1 MEKIRIQKEKVDTK
15 EGIRVNTLI
24 SDVKVRTLIGVVVV
38 CLANTQNSSNNNH
51 YNWNGSSYNNNND
64 NNSNQCVPVELVNI
78 C

>member
-1 MEKIRIQKEKVDTK
+1 MEKGRIQEEKVDTK

-51 YNWNGSSYNNNND
+51 YNWNGSSYNNTYTD
-64 NNSNQCVPVELVNI
+64 GTSFQCVPVVLI
-78 C
+78 I